1 MLVDDTDSSKLNVC
15 ARSACSLC
23 FNVDAY
29 THRRYWS
36 GIRNVCVERN
46 VYLGPSAAMLEEEDL
61 IILTM
66 CSEQAASQQP

>member
-1 MLVDDTDSSKLNVC
+1 MSVRARP
-15 ARSACSLC
+15 ARSASMWM
-23 FNVDAY
+23 
-29 THRRYWS
+29 RRRTAGI

-46 VYLGPSAAMLEEEDL
+46 VYLCPSAAMLEEEDL